1 MAKSKNPNP
10 ARATPKKRPVRLA
23 VLIDTSNVGSP
34 DVLDFVFQTIREREG
49 SAELT
54 CHAFGDFQK
63 HTEWISFCDKYSA
76 KKHQH
81 NEGKYG
87 KNAADIAMVI
97 MAMDIAYGFGRRTG
111 RLVDGFCLVSSDT
124 DFRALALRIRS
135 SGYKVYG
142 FGYRDTPDRL
152 KSVFSDGFFSFPEPE
167 PPDLQFTPCPKTEPT
182 RKENRFDPSG
192 VPSSVQNGKPSV
204 PARQPTVHP
213 NSKPSPIARP
223 SETSSI
229 VRPVDRPFVPARQ
242 RAEDFLSKTSP
253 TARPRTMEKL
263 RASVKN
269 HFQKAN
275 LSDTDLQGIIMILYS
290 LGLREMDGRLLYP
303 GESEEPPK
311 DSAHVAQS
319 PVSPLPPRRPG
330 VGRRIAA
337 VLFALVVGAAVILAV
352 LHRQGYL

>member
-10 ARATPKKRPVRLA
+10 ARNTTQKHPVRLA

-34 DVLDFVFQTIREREG
+34 DVLDFVFTTIREREG
-49 SAELT
+49 NAELT

-63 HTEWISFCDKYSA
+63 HPEWVSFCDKYSA

-97 MAMDIAYGFGRRTG
+97 MAMDIAYGFGRRSG

-142 FGYRDTPDRL
+142 FGYQDTPDRL
-152 KSVFSDGFFSFPEPE
+152 KSVFSDGFFSFPDPE
-167 PPDLQFTPCPKTEPT
+167 PPDLQFSPCPKAEPT
-182 RKENRFDPSG
+182 RKDNRTASSDT
-192 VPSSVQNGKPSV
+192 PSSVQNNDK
-204 PARQPTVHP
+204 
-213 NSKPSPIARP
+213 
-223 SETSSI
+223 
-229 VRPVDRPFVPARQ
+229 PFVSARQ
-242 RAEDFLSKTSP
+242 RAEDFLAKTSP

-269 HFQKAN
+269 HFQKVN
-275 LSDTDLQGIIMILYS
+275 LSDADLQGIVMILYS
-290 LGLREMDGRLLYP
+290 LGLREKDGRLLYP
-303 GESEEPPK
+303 GESEKPPK
-311 DSAHVAQS
+311 DSPQVAHC
-319 PVSPLPPRRPG
+319 PTGLLPPRRPSIG
-330 VGRRIAA
+330 SRIAA
-337 VLFALVVGAAVILAV
+337 VLFALVVGIAVILAAI
-352 LHRQGYL
+352 YLRGFR